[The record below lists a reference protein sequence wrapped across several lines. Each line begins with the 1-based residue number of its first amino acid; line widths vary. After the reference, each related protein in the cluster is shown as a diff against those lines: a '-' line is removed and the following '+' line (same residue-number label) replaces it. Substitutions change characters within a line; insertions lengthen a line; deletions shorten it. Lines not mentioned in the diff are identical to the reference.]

1 MERATFTNAGNT
13 VRALLVFNDA
23 AEHRL
28 TGGGDGVWDA
38 PGGSYPYIRFEVV
51 DVEYS
56 VD

>member
-28 TGGGDGVWDA
+28 TGGGDVVWDA